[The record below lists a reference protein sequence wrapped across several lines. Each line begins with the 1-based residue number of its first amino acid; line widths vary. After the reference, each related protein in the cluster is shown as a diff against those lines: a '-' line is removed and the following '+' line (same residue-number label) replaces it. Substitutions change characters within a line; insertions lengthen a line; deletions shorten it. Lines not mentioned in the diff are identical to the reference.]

1 MRPMSVAVLLVSAA
15 VPMTA
20 AAQSAPDVADLA
32 GARAAGGE
40 TQLLAR
46 GYESRRSTT
55 VGEQRYTFW
64 FNARN
69 GRCLSVSTV
78 DGRYGALIPVPAE
91 NCDAGA
97 APRPHAPPPPPQPHS
112 YAPPADPAYRDAG
125 SLVLVCY
132 GGGSRPSVTTRP
144 DYQWNSHKDRW
155 EWRDRVESTTE
166 GFNSDVQIELY
177 GGQGRIQLGPK
188 LVPPIH
194 SGDDHGWWE
203 LDNVVVT
210 ADTITASYRLNGL
223 NKPKLKID
231 RRSGLIN
238 IKGMTD
244 FSGRCDAGDWGAGQR
259 RF

>member
-1 MRPMSVAVLLVSAA
+1 MRPPLFSLLLLTAA
-15 VPMTA
+15 LAPLSA

-46 GYESRRSTT
+46 GYASRRSTV
-55 VGEQRYTFW
+55 VGDQRYTFW
-64 FNARN
+64 FNART

-78 DGRYGALIPVPAE
+78 DGRYGALIAVPAE
-91 NCDAGA
+91 NCDAGPSSGGYA
-97 APRPHAPPPPPQPHS
+97 PPQPHS
-112 YAPPADPAYRDAG
+112 YAPPAEPGYRDAS
-125 SLVLVCY
+125 SLILVCY
-132 GGGSRPSVTTRP
+132 GGGNRPTVTTRP

-155 EWRDRVESTTE
+155 EWRDRLDSSSES
-166 GFNSDVQIELY
+166 FSSDVQIELY

-223 NKPKLKID
+223 NKPKIKID

-238 IKGMTD
+238 IKGITD

>member
-1 MRPMSVAVLLVSAA
+1 MRSVLALSLLASAA
-15 VPMTA
+15 LPFAA

-55 VGEQRYTFW
+55 VGDQRYTFW
-64 FNARN
+64 FNART

-78 DGRYGALIPVPAE
+78 DGRYGALIAVPGE
-91 NCDAGA
+91 NCDAGP
-97 APRPHAPPPPPQPHS
+97 APRGYAPPPPPHS
-112 YAPPADPAYRDAG
+112 YAPPAEPGYRDAG

-132 GGGSRPSVTTRP
+132 GGGNRPTVTTRP
-144 DYQWNSHKDRW
+144 DYQWNSHKHSW
-155 EWRDRVESTTE
+155 EWSNRLDSGSENFS
-166 GFNSDVQIELY
+166 SDVQIELY
-177 GGQGRIQLGPK
+177 GDQGRIQLGPK

-194 SGDDHGWWE
+194 SGDDHGWWD

-210 ADTITASYRLNGL
+210 AETITASYRLNGL
-223 NKPKLKID
+223 NKPKIKID

-238 IKGMTD
+238 IKGIID
-244 FSGRCDAGDWGAGQR
+244 FSGRCDAGEWGAGQR

>member
-1 MRPMSVAVLLVSAA
+1 MRSMLAFALLASAA
-15 VPMTA
+15 LPFAA
-20 AAQSAPDVADLA
+20 AAQPAPDVADLA

-55 VGEQRYTFW
+55 VGDQRYTFW
-64 FNARN
+64 FNART

-78 DGRYGALIPVPAE
+78 DGRYGALISVPAE
-91 NCDAGA
+91 NCDGRSG
-97 APRPHAPPPPPQPHS
+97 PRPNSPPSPPLHS
-112 YAPPADPAYRDAG
+112 YAPPAEPGYRDTG

-132 GGGSRPSVTTRP
+132 GGGNRPTVTTRP

-155 EWRDRVESTTE
+155 EWRDRLDSSSES
-166 GFNSDVQIELY
+166 FSSDVQIELY

-194 SGDDHGWWE
+194 SGDDHGWWD

-210 ADTITASYRLNGL
+210 PDTITASYRLNGL
-223 NKPKLKID
+223 NKPKIRID
-231 RRSGLIN
+231 RRSGLIE